1 MQRSFEWFVAAR
13 YLRARHRHAFINV
26 VTVISV
32 LGVAAGVMA
41 LVLALAINNGFRQRL
56 QTSLLG
62 ATPHVAVLERVPSTG
77 ITGWRELAAKLSN
90 LEGVT
95 SAEPALYGKVM
106 VASPLQPAEA
116 NLKGVPRFPVP
127 VSAPAPDQRYPQVVL
142 GAQLARRTGMKEGS
156 VVKLL
161 SPQGEMTPFGM
172 KPAEFTFRVA
182 ALFESGFYDL
192 DNQFAFVLLPEAQRV
207 FQTGDVVN
215 AIELKVADLERAS
228 TIARA
233 AERAA
238 GPDFAASDWMEQ
250 NRQLLGALRL
260 EKTVSVIT
268 IGLIQFVAALNILT
282 ALFMSVMEKRRDIA
296 ILISMGARRLQIA
309 RVFVTQGLLIA
320 AAGSVIGL
328 IAGYGL
334 GFLADRGRWISLDQE
349 IYSLSFVPF
358 EPNALDALWITGVAL
373 GVSLL
378 ATLAPAR
385 AASHTDPVETLR
397 YE

>member
-26 VTVISV
+26 VTIISV

-62 ATPHVAVLERVPSTG
+62 ATPHVALLERNPSTG
-77 ITGWRELAAKLSN
+77 ISGWRELAARLGR
-90 LEGVT
+90 LDGVV

-106 VASPLQPAEA
+106 LASPIQPAEA
-116 NLKGVPRFPVP
+116 NLKGVPRLPVA
-127 VSAPAPDQRYPQVVL
+127 VPAPDSRYPQVVL
-142 GAQLARRTGMKEGS
+142 GAQLARRTGMKQGS
-156 VVKLL
+156 VVRLL
-161 SPQGEMTPFGM
+161 SPQGEMTPFGI

-192 DNQFAFVLLPEAQRV
+192 DNHFAFVLLADAQRI

-215 AIELKVADLERAS
+215 AIELKIATLENAS
-228 TIARA
+228 SIARA

-238 GPDFAASDWMEQ
+238 GTDYAASDWMEQ

-309 RVFVTQGLLIA
+309 RIFVTQGLFIA

-328 IAGYGL
+328 LAGYGL
-334 GFLADRGRWISLDQE
+334 GYLADRGRWIALDEE
-349 IYSLSFVPF
+349 IYSLSYVPF
-358 EPNALDALWITGVAL
+358 DPNSLDALWIVAVAL

>member
-1 MQRSFEWFVAAR
+1 
-13 YLRARHRHAFINV
+13 LKARHRHAFINV

-56 QTSLLG
+56 QSSLLG
-62 ATPHVAVLERVPSTG
+62 ATPHVAVLEKNPSTG
-77 ITGWRELAAKLSN
+77 IAGWNEIAARLAKLD
-90 LEGVT
+90 GVV
-95 SAEPALYGKVM
+95 SSEPALYGKVL

-116 NLKGVPRFPVP
+116 NLKGVRRFPVATP
-127 VSAPAPDQRYPQVVL
+127 PPDAHFPQVVL
-142 GAQLARRTGMKEGS
+142 GAQLARRTGMTAGS
-156 VVKLL
+156 IVKLL
-161 SPQGEMTPFGM
+161 SPQGEMTPFGVR
-172 KPAEFTFRVA
+172 PAEFTFRVA

-207 FQTGDVVN
+207 YQTGDVVN
-215 AIELKVADLERAS
+215 AIELKVADLDRAS
-228 TIARA
+228 EVARA

-238 GPDFAASDWMEQ
+238 GSEYAATDWMEQ

-260 EKTVSVIT
+260 EKAVSVIT

-296 ILISMGARRLQIA
+296 ILISMGARRFQIA
-309 RVFVTQGLLIA
+309 RIFVMQGLIIA
-320 AAGSVIGL
+320 AAGSALGL

-349 IYSLSFVPF
+349 IYSIAYVPF
-358 EPNALDALWITGVAL
+358 EPKPVDAVWIVAVAL

-378 ATLAPAR
+378 ATVAPAR

>member
-1 MQRSFEWFVAAR
+1 MERTFEWFVAAR
-13 YLRARHRHAFINV
+13 YLKTRHRHAFINV

-62 ATPHVAVLERVPSTG
+62 ATPHVAVLEKNPSTG
-77 ITGWRELAAKLSN
+77 ISGWSEIARRLSKLS
-90 LEGVT
+90 GV
-95 SAEPALYGKVM
+95 SSVAPALYGKVLI
-106 VASPLQPAEA
+106 ASPLQPAEA
-116 NLKGVPRFPVP
+116 TLKGVREFPVA
-127 VSAPAPDQRYPQVVL
+127 VAASRDRFPQVVL
-142 GAQLARRTGMKEGS
+142 GAQLARRTGMAAGS

-161 SPQGEMTPFGM
+161 SPQGEMTPFGI
-172 KPAEFTFRVA
+172 KPAEFAFRVV

-215 AIELKVADLERAS
+215 AIELKVADLDRAGE
-228 TIARA
+228 TARA
-233 AERAA
+233 AERLA
-238 GPDFAASDWMEQ
+238 GQEFAATDWMEQ
-250 NRQLLGALRL
+250 NRQFLGALRL

-296 ILISMGARRLQIA
+296 ILLSMGARRLQVA
-309 RVFVTQGLLIA
+309 RIFVTQGLLIA
-320 AAGSVIGL
+320 AAGSALGL
-328 IAGYGL
+328 IAGYGI
-334 GFLADRGRWISLDQE
+334 GYLADRGRWISLDEQ
-349 IYSLSFVPF
+349 IYSMAYVPF
-358 EPNALDALWITGVAL
+358 EPNALDALWIVAVAI

-385 AASHTDPVETLR
+385 AASRTDPVETLR

>member
-1 MQRSFEWFVAAR
+1 MTRAFEWFVAGR
-13 YLRARHRHAFINV
+13 YLKARHRHAFINI
-26 VTVISV
+26 VTFISV

-56 QTSLLG
+56 QSSLLG
-62 ATPHVAVLERVPSTG
+62 ATPHVAVLEKNPSTG
-77 ITGWRELAAKLSN
+77 IAGWKDLAAKLSN
-90 LEGVT
+90 LSGVA
-95 SAEPALYGKVM
+95 SAAPALYGKVL

-116 NLKGVPRFPVP
+116 TLKGVIAFPVP
-127 VSAPAPDQRYPQVVL
+127 VPERDKGFPQVVL
-142 GAQLARRTGMKEGS
+142 GAQLARRTGMAQGS

-161 SPQGEMTPFGM
+161 SPQGEMTPFGLR
-172 KPAEFTFRVA
+172 PAEFAFRVA

-215 AIELKVADLERAS
+215 AIELKLHDLETAPQA
-228 TIARA
+228 ARA
-233 AERAA
+233 AEAAA
-238 GPDFAASDWMEQ
+238 GPEFAATDWMEQ

-268 IGLIQFVAALNILT
+268 IGLIQLVAALNILT

-309 RVFVTQGLLIA
+309 RLFLLQGLLIA
-320 AAGSVIGL
+320 SAGSILGL
-328 IAGYGL
+328 IAGYAL
-334 GFLADRGRWISLDQE
+334 GYAADRGRWISLDQE

-358 EPNALDALWITGVAL
+358 DPRPFDALWIVAVAL
-373 GVSLL
+373 AVSL
-378 ATLAPAR
+378 AASYAPAR
-385 AASHTDPVETLR
+385 AASLTDPVETLR
-397 YE
+397 NQ

>member
-13 YLRARHRHAFINV
+13 YLKARHRHAFINV

-62 ATPHVAVLERVPSTG
+62 ATPHVAVLERNPSTG
-77 ITGWRELAAKLSN
+77 ISGWRELAAKLSK
-90 LEGVT
+90 LDGVT

-127 VSAPAPDQRYPQVVL
+127 VPALAPGQRYPQIVL

-161 SPQGEMTPFGM
+161 SPQGEMTPFGI

-215 AIELKVADLERAS
+215 AIELKIADLENAS

-233 AERAA
+233 AELAA

-358 EPNALDALWITGVAL
+358 EPNALDALWIAGVAL

-385 AASHTDPVETLR
+385 AASRTDPVETLR

>member
-26 VTVISV
+26 VTIISV

-62 ATPHVAVLERVPSTG
+62 ATPHVALLERNPSTG
-77 ITGWRELAAKLSN
+77 ISGWRELAARLGR
-90 LEGVT
+90 LDGVV

-106 VASPLQPAEA
+106 LASPIQPAEA
-116 NLKGVPRFPVP
+116 NLKGVPRFPVA
-127 VSAPAPDQRYPQVVL
+127 VPAPDSRYPQVVL
-142 GAQLARRTGMKEGS
+142 GAQLARRTGMKQGS
-156 VVKLL
+156 VVRLL
-161 SPQGEMTPFGM
+161 SPQGEMTPFGI

-192 DNQFAFVLLPEAQRV
+192 DNHFAFVLLADAQRI

-215 AIELKVADLERAS
+215 AIELKIATLENAS
-228 TIARA
+228 SIARA

-238 GPDFAASDWMEQ
+238 GTDYAASDWMEQ

-309 RVFVTQGLLIA
+309 RIFVTQGLFIA

-328 IAGYGL
+328 LAGYGL
-334 GFLADRGRWISLDQE
+334 GYLADRGRWIALDEE
-349 IYSLSFVPF
+349 IYSLSYVPF
-358 EPNALDALWITGVAL
+358 DPNSLDALWIVAVAL